1 MRCFLRYLRIAL
13 SVVCG
18 LVCVLLVAL
27 WVRSFVVCDSLS
39 INSGHRIA
47 SLGGALFF
55 DGNFVI
61 SGGKLTATQRR
72 LFGYEIQCVSLDWK
86 KVRQGAGSGP
96 CVPYWI
102 VVLAASTLS
111 TPFWVRWRFSLRT
124 LLIAT
129 TLVAAV
135 MGLIVYAIRY

>member
-1 MRCFLRYLRIAL
+1 
-13 SVVCG
+13 
-18 LVCVLLVAL
+18 VLLVAL

>member
-1 MRCFLRYLRIAL
+1 MLPLDSDREIGRAAAGRAIAGWSRAGRGRSTRVRTRYTAAMRCFLRYLRIAL

-96 CVPYWI
+96 CVP
-102 VVLAASTLS
+102 
-111 TPFWVRWRFSLRT
+111 
-124 LLIAT
+124 
-129 TLVAAV
+129 
-135 MGLIVYAIRY
+135 